1 MIITILMT
9 LLIGCG
15 GKDADTAEETSQQE
29 EQTDDTLVG
38 ELEED
43 TGEESEE
50 EDSGEELEEE
60 DTSSETEGEE

>member
-15 GKDADTAEETSQQE
+15 GKDADTAGETNQQE
-29 EQTDDTLVG
+29 EQTDDTSAE

-50 EDSGEELEEE
+50 VEEE

>member
-15 GKDADTAEETSQQE
+15 GKDADTAGEANQQE

-50 EDSGEELEEE
+50 DTGEEVEEE